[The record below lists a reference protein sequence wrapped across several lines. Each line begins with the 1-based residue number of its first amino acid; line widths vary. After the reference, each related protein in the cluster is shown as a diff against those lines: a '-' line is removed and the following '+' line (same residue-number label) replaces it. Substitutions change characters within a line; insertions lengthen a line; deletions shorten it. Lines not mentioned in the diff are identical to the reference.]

1 MAEADG
7 RLGSW
12 DLERVRFMV
21 GFYLFTDPKLVTAFF
36 PWTPDSL

>member
-1 MAEADG
+1 MSDADG

-12 DLERVRFMV
+12 ELERVKIMV
-21 GFYLFTDPKLVTAFF
+21 GFYLSPDPKLVTAFF